1 MLRLRKSS
9 MNWDKS
15 RRIFKFQFLVHARS
29 LVTWIRMQICFN
41 PELPRFV
48 QMIDQSSNK
57 STVFGRG
64 GQIIVYSGEEN
75 DYDNETWCMITKHF
89 LGCTCVSLSA
99 MCWTRWT
106 KFELKSKAK
115 LNLIVFVSLPFS
127 FISASLSKY
136 KTQTLSSCWLCT
148 KWIWHFE
155 QYGEFCWHFWL
166 FKFKERCF
174 ILIVWM
180 VLLVS
185 RRKCNREVYS
195 IGGLDSCG
203 LLPLVKFE

>member
-1 MLRLRKSS
+1 MKCCEFQLIVIFGFFLISYLHRKENYLLETQLFQAETRRFHFKMLRLRKSS

-29 LVTWIRMQICFN
+29 LVTWIRMRICFN

-64 GQIIVYSGEEN
+64 GQIIVYSRDEN

-99 MCWTRWT
+99 ICWTT
-106 KFELKSKAK
+106 YF
-115 LNLIVFVSLPFS
+115 
-127 FISASLSKY
+127 Y
-136 KTQTLSSCWLCT
+136 
-148 KWIWHFE
+148 
-155 QYGEFCWHFWL
+155 
-166 FKFKERCF
+166 
-174 ILIVWM
+174 
-180 VLLVS
+180 
-185 RRKCNREVYS
+185 
-195 IGGLDSCG
+195 GGL
-203 LLPLVKFE
+203 